1 MVEENIKMKLRV
13 KALIESVEAL
23 EKEINRNFERFKM
36 FITNNPNLTDE

>member
-1 MVEENIKMKLRV
+1 MKLRV

>member
-1 MVEENIKMKLRV
+1 MKLRV
-13 KALIESVEAL
+13 KSLIESVEAL